1 VRHQKVDELIST
13 NALVAGELK
22 SMRAEF
28 QRLKAIEHGT
38 LAERDPVEHPWLH

>member
-1 VRHQKVDELIST
+1 
-13 NALVAGELK
+13 LVAGELK